1 MSYIR
6 RLTPCLV
13 LAACGGPTAPP
24 APSTAG
30 LPESVAVFEARTG
43 ATVSYPALLA
53 RLAGADFVLLG
64 ELHDNPTHH
73 QVRGLLISAS
83 TARPPAVVFEQLAAA
98 EASIPVPSPGTS
110 IESWLDTNGFDRK
123 AWKWPLHAPAVHAAI
138 ASGRSVWGSGVSREA
153 LRSVVKDGARSAP
166 EPLWR
171 LMEATPLDSA
181 GQAAMDHELIVGH
194 CNQLPESMI
203 PGMRAAQEVRDAA
216 MTRALLSAGADGPA
230 WLIAGNGHVRSD
242 VAVPRL
248 LRGSAPS
255 RSVLVV
261 GLLESG
267 PGSRLPDFE
276 PGRYD
281 LVIVTPPA
289 TREDP
294 CARMGR

>member
-1 MSYIR
+1 MPTLR
-6 RLTPCLV
+6 TLALCLAV
-13 LAACGGPTAPP
+13 AACGGTTGAPT
-24 APSTAG
+24 PSPAG
-30 LPESVAVFEARTG
+30 LPDSVSIFEARTG
-43 ATVSYPALLA
+43 APVSYPALLA

-73 QVRGLLISAS
+73 RVRGLLIDAS

-98 EASIPVPSPGTS
+98 EAAIPIPSPGVP
-110 IESWLDTNGFDRK
+110 IESWLDANGFDRK
-123 AWKWPLHAPAVHAAI
+123 AWKWPLHAPAVNAAI
-138 ASGRSVWGSGVSREA
+138 ASGRAVWGSGVSREA
-153 LRSVVKDGARSAP
+153 LRSVVRDGARSAP

-171 LMEATPLDSA
+171 LLEATPLDSA
-181 GQAAMDHELIVGH
+181 GRDEMDHELIVGH

-203 PGMRAAQEVRDAA
+203 PGMRAAQEIRDAA
-216 MTRALLSAGADGPA
+216 MTRAMLSAGVEGPA

-248 LRGSAPS
+248 LRGSAPG

-261 GLLESG
+261 GLLEY
-267 PGSRLPDFE
+267 GSAGQLPDFE

-281 LVIVTPPA
+281 LVIVTPRA

-294 CARMGR
+294 CATMGE

>member
-1 MSYIR
+1 
-6 RLTPCLV
+6 
-13 LAACGGPTAPP
+13 
-24 APSTAG
+24 
-30 LPESVAVFEARTG
+30 
-43 ATVSYPALLA
+43 VSYPTLLA
-53 RLAGADFVLLG
+53 RLAGADFILLG

-73 QVRGLLISAS
+73 QVRGLLISTS
-83 TARPPAVVFEQLAAA
+83 TARPPAVVFEQLAAT
-98 EASIPVPSPGTS
+98 EASIPVPSSGVS
-110 IESWLDTNGFDRK
+110 IENWLDANGFDRK
-123 AWKWPLHAPAVHAAI
+123 AWKWPLHAPVVNAAI

-166 EPLWR
+166 EPLRR
-171 LMEATPLDSA
+171 LLEATPLDSA
-181 GQAAMDHELIVGH
+181 AQAEMDHELIVGH

-216 MTRALLSAGADGPA
+216 MTRALLSAGAEGPA

-248 LRGSAPS
+248 LRGSAPG

-261 GLLESG
+261 GLLEAG
-267 PGSRLPDFE
+267 QGGRLLDLE

-294 CARMGR
+294 CTTMGK

>member
-1 MSYIR
+1 MSYIP
-6 RLTPCLV
+6 RLTLCLAV
-13 LAACGGPTAPP
+13 AACGGATVAPT
-24 APSTAG
+24 PSPAG
-30 LPESVAVFEARTG
+30 LPDSVLVFEARTG
-43 ATVSYPALLA
+43 APVSYPTLLA
-53 RLAGADFVLLG
+53 RLAGADFILLG

-73 QVRGLLISAS
+73 QVRGLLISTS
-83 TARPPAVVFEQLAAA
+83 TARPPAVVFEQLAAT
-98 EASIPVPSPGTS
+98 EASIPVPSSGVS
-110 IESWLDTNGFDRK
+110 IENWLDANGFDRK
-123 AWKWPLHAPAVHAAI
+123 AWKWPLHAPVVNAAI

-171 LMEATPLDSA
+171 LLEATPLDSA
-181 GQAAMDHELIVGH
+181 AQAEMDHELIVGH

-216 MTRALLSAGADGPA
+216 MTRALLSAGAEGPA

-248 LRGSAPS
+248 LRGSAPG

-261 GLLESG
+261 GLLEAG
-267 PGSRLPDFE
+267 PGGRLPDLE

-294 CARMGR
+294 CTTMGK